1 MTNEIKN
8 ELKKA
13 GIKSSVRKSSGQTI
27 TAYYVYV
34 ESSLVNTAKE
44 IISKIKN
51 TEYVFVQSF

>member
-1 MTNEIKN
+1 MTNQIKN

-27 TAYYVYV
+27 TAYYVHV
-34 ESSLVNTAKE
+34 EKSLVNTAKE
-44 IISKIKN
+44 IIAKIKN